1 MSSSSSLLLQL
12 RGCRLELGGRQVLAP
27 LDLALRRGERL
38 ALLGS
43 NGAGKTSLLRLMH
56 GLLPAPGRVLHVLPE
71 LGRPPRQAMV
81 FQQPFFLHLSVRSNL
96 RLALALARQPWRL
109 HEAMLESALRRVGL
123 LDQAGQLASHLS
135 GGQRQRLA
143 LARAWALR
151 PDLLFM
157 DEPTAHLDPG
167 ARREVERLIASFAEE
182 GMTWVMSTHNLGQ
195 AKRLASRVLYL
206 EAGRVLADAPVQA
219 FFQQPQG
226 RAVDQFLKGE
236 WL

>member
-1 MSSSSSLLLQL
+1 MLLQL
-12 RGCRLELGGRQVLAP
+12 RGSSLSLGGRQVLAP
-27 LDLALRRGERL
+27 LDLELRRGERL

-43 NGAGKTSLLRLMH
+43 NGAGKTSLLRLLH
-56 GLLPAPGRVLHVLPE
+56 GLLPTPGRVLHQLPE

-81 FQQPFFLHLSVRSNL
+81 FQQPFFLSLSVRSNL
-96 RLALALARQPWRL
+96 RLALVLARLPWPQ
-109 HEAMLESALRRVGL
+109 HEALLEAALRRVGL
-123 LDQAGQLASHLS
+123 LDQATQLATSLS
-135 GGQRQRLA
+135 GGQKQRLA
-143 LARAWALR
+143 LARAWALK
-151 PDLLFM
+151 PELLFM

-182 GMTWVMSTHNLGQ
+182 GMSWVMSTHNLGQ

-206 EAGRVLADAPVQA
+206 EAGQVLADAPVQA

-236 WL
+236 LL